1 MHTYTAVGDFTFGRQ
16 WKDISPLADGEG
28 VKMTVEFDT
37 EPKVEFDNWQYQRH
51 VVEELAANAGLMNVA
66 YRAPD
71 VGILHEME
79 LEAEARFCQLILSH
93 PPNEI
98 MRAGMG
104 TLRLTLIISSKYN
117 GIQSGSFPVLAQI

>member
-1 MHTYTAVGDFTFGRQ
+1 VCTWANIARYLKPGGVFIGLMHTYTAVGDFTFGRQ
-16 WKDISPLADGEG
+16 WKDINPLADGEG

-37 EPKVEFDNWQYQRH
+37 EPKVEFDNWPYQRH

-98 MRAGMG
+98 DIMRAV
-104 TLRLTLIISSKYN
+104 K
-117 GIQSGSFPVLAQI
+117 A